1 MYKKLFV
8 LIGIIALFAFNV
20 QAQDATV
27 ARNGTNFNVLL
38 GDSDTISDL
47 STTLSK
53 TIGVGNKQSVQLYSI
68 QVSLDSISG
77 TPTEAWV
84 LAGSMDNVNFVDI
97 DTVSWTGTASDTT
110 FYWTDIST
118 GVAWPYMRVKG
129 TESGTAK
136 AQLTKL
142 IGRFFDEVR

>member
-1 MYKKLFV
+1 MRNILFIFV
-8 LIGIIALFAFNV
+8 ALLFTVTVA
-20 QAQDATV
+20 AQDETV
-27 ARNGTNFNVLL
+27 SRGGTNFNVALDA
-38 GDSDTISDL
+38 GDTISDN

-53 TIGVGNKQSVQLYSI
+53 VIGIGSKLSVQLYSI
-68 QVSLDSISG
+68 MVTVDSISG

-84 LAGSMDNVNFVDI
+84 LAGSMDNIYYTDI
-97 DTVSWTGTASDTT
+97 DTVSWTGTDGDTT
-110 FYWTDIST
+110 FIFTDIST

-142 IGRFFDEVR
+142 IGRFIDEVR

>member
-1 MYKKLFV
+1 MYKKLLF

-20 QAQDATV
+20 QAQDATIS
-27 ARNGTNFNVLL
+27 RNATNFNVVLDA
-38 GDSDTISDL
+38 GDTISNNG
-47 STTLSK
+47 TTLYK
-53 TIGVGNKQSVQLYSI
+53 VIGVGGKQSVQLYSI

-77 TPTEAWV
+77 TPTEAIV
-84 LAGSMDNVNFVDI
+84 LAGSMDNVNYVDI

-110 FYWTDIST
+110 FYWTDIAT
-118 GVAWPYMRVKG
+118 GVAWPYMRVYI

-142 IGRFFDEVR
+142 IGRFIDEVR